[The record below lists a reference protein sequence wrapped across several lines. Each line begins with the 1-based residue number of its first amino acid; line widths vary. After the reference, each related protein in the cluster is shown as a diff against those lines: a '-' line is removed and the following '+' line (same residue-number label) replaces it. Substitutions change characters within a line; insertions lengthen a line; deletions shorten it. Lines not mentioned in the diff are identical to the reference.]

1 MPVARPFNIKKWIDE
16 NRHLLKPPVGNQQ
29 VFKASEDYIVMV
41 VGGPNA
47 RKDYHF
53 EDGEELFY
61 QLEGDIKVKIQE
73 DGKPVDIHIKEGEMF
88 LLPPHIY
95 HCPQRPANTIGLV
108 VERVRKE
115 PEKDSC
121 VWFCEKC
128 NSKMHEEVF
137 AMKDIVNQ
145 LPALLNKFYAT
156 PELHTCKNCGTV
168 MQPPPKVN

>member
-1 MPVARPFNIKKWIDE
+1 
-16 NRHLLKPPVGNQQ
+16 
-29 VFKASEDYIVMV
+29 ASEDYIVMV

-61 QLEGDIKVKIQE
+61 QLEGDITVKIQE
-73 DGKPVDIHIKEGEMF
+73 DGKPVDVNIKEGEMF

-115 PEKDSC
+115 PERDSC

-128 NSKMHEEVF
+128 NNKMHEEVF
-137 AMKDIVNQ
+137 VMKDIVNQ
-145 LPALLNKFYAT
+145 LPAILNKFYST
-156 PELHTCKNCGTV
+156 PEFHTCKNCGTV
-168 MQPPPKVN
+168 MQPPQKVN

>member
-61 QLEGDIKVKIQE
+61 QLEGDITVKIQE
-73 DGKPVDIHIKEGEMF
+73 DGKPADVKVKEGEMF

-115 PEKDSC
+115 AERDSC

-128 NSKMHEEVF
+128 NNKMHEEVF
-137 AMKDIVNQ
+137 ALKDIVNQ
-145 LPALLNKFYAT
+145 LPAILNKFYST
-156 PELHTCKNCGTV
+156 PELHTCKKCGTV
-168 MQPPPKVN
+168 MQPPQKVN

>member
-61 QLEGDIKVKIQE
+61 QLEGDITVKIQE
-73 DGKPVDIHIKEGEMF
+73 DGKPADVKVKEGEMF

-115 PEKDSC
+115 AERDSC

-128 NSKMHEEVF
+128 NNKMHEEVF
-137 AMKDIVNQ
+137 ALKDIVNQ
-145 LPALLNKFYAT
+145 LPAILNKFYST
-156 PELHTCKNCGTV
+156 PELHTCKKCGTV
-168 MQPPPKVN
+168 MMPPAKPN